1 MSEQAEKDPFEELA
15 NIFQDAANAARRA
28 WLHARENVERAEE
41 DKGLYRE
48 LATYGSAAL
57 DSLNRAVKMA
67 WANAK
72 E

>member
-1 MSEQAEKDPFEELA
+1 MSEQKKDDPFEELA

-28 WLHARENVERAEE
+28 WLNARERADQNKRDQEVF
-41 DKGLYRE
+41 RE

-57 DSLNRAVKMA
+57 DALNRAVKMA
-67 WANAK
+67 WSNAK